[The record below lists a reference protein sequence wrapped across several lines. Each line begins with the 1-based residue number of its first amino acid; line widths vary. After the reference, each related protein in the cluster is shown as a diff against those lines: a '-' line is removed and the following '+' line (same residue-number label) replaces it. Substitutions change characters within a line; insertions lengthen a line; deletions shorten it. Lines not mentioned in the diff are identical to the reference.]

1 MAIAF
6 LMEFPDVTLAQY
18 DAVVAETNPGGK
30 VAPGGLFHVVG
41 PHDGGLRIVDVW
53 ESQEAFD
60 TFLRERLQ
68 AALLKH
74 GVAPPKV
81 EPWSVYNMLKA

>member
-6 LMEFPDVTLAQY
+6 LMEFPDITLAQY
-18 DAVVAETNPGGK
+18 DAVVAETNPTGK
-30 VAPGGLFHVVG
+30 VAPGGVFHVVG
-41 PHDGGLRIVDVW
+41 PYEGGLRIVDVW

-68 AALLKH
+68 AALLRQ
-74 GVAPPKV
+74 GIAPPRV
-81 EPWSVYNMLKA
+81 ESWAVHSMLQR